1 MSFVVTKVSEK
12 PSVRYVKT
20 GRLLPGDDGY
30 IRVIRDGIGE
40 IDRVHKTD
48 LLLVLGGLGNEE
60 FRLSEAGNRV
70 IFRDNSGQEFHMLT
84 KQIRGMLEDWPK
96 KKAAVWVVE

>member
-12 PSVRYVKT
+12 PSVRYVKA

-30 IRVIRDGIGE
+30 IRVIRDGTGE
-40 IDRVHKTD
+40 IGTVHKAD
-48 LLLVLGGLGNEE
+48 LLLVLGGSGYGK
-60 FRLSEAGNRV
+60 FRLSESGNRV
-70 IFRDNSGQEFHMLT
+70 IFRNNSGQEFSMLT
-84 KQIRGMLEDWPK
+84 RQVRGMLDDWPK